1 MVMGTMMTAF
11 SEGMAL
17 SEAAEIDRDAL
28 LQVLELTAI
37 ANPMVSHTTPLLHHL
52 T

>member
-37 ANPMVSHTTPLLHHL
+37 ANPMVSHTTPQLHH